1 MGNAFKPRECR
12 NPGEQPRIAR
22 IARIRRDNKPFDSCD
37 SYHYGQNSCFLAKI
51 SRGSTTEDTEHTERR
66 TVPKGQRFPRSACP
80 WSNRVSHVSGRYV
93 RFRPQFLCHRQS
105 RAPKHSER
113 TSVFSVN
120 SVVIPSF
127 HRVRLCRTGR
137 FVVPPRSVAVLPLQ
151 GIRGWHS
158 SPSVPALPAWVIRGH

>member
-1 MGNAFKPRECR
+1 MTIGGHP
-12 NPGEQPRIAR
+12 
-22 IARIRRDNKPFDSCD
+22 
-37 SYHYGQNSCFLAKI
+37 YHYGQNSCFLAKI

-137 FVVPPRSVAVLPLQ
+137 FVVPPRSVAVLLLQ
-151 GIRGWHS
+151 VIRGWPS
-158 SPSVPALPAWVIRGH
+158 SPSVAAQPRLQHVSWGKDFRASGDGRNARDDWSTRDR